1 MEEFMEPLFTTQFAY
16 TLEEYT
22 KFNIEMTKRQKAN
35 KILNIIMALCP
46 VFFGII
52 NYFNYKNITFALIAA
67 LITLIFIIIFF
78 AVKPASFK
86 ALVKKQYYSDKT
98 LDSNISNYEFFEN
111 EFKETD
117 LHGFSKHTYSELTQI
132 IETETNFYLM
142 ISNIQGYLI
151 SKSNCSPELIEF
163 LQDIKAKYNI

>member
-1 MEEFMEPLFTTQFAY
+1 MEPLFTTQFAY

-22 KFNIEMTKRQKAN
+22 KFNIEMTKRQRVIIN
-35 KILNIIMALCP
+35 ILLLLFPICMG
-46 VFFGII
+46 VI
-52 NYFNYKNITFALIAA
+52 NYFPYRNIKSSIIPTILALICS
-67 LITLIFIIIFF
+67 IISFIIIHM
-78 AVKPASFK
+78 SFK
-86 ALVKKQYYSDKT
+86 KAAKKVYYSDKT

-117 LHGFSKHTYSELTQI
+117 LHGSSKHTYSELTQI
-132 IETETNFYLM
+132 IETKTNFYLM

-163 LQDIKAKYNI
+163 LQGVKTKYNI